1 MPLEILENMTKE
13 DNAKFLKFKNG
24 SIIYFDETG
33 FIDDNILNT
42 LYDNIQYISGVFV
55 YTPAGTN
62 NI

>member
-1 MPLEILENMTKE
+1 MTKE